1 MITCKSCGKPVQAGL
16 ANCQNCGMPL
26 SGPDQ
31 ERMGPGMGMQERSEL
46 PAWLESLRVQER
58 PGSTANEQPYFS
70 PADLIDEGAL
80 PGWMRPENAELL
92 EKSNTGKYPA
102 WRPPATAPA
111 PNTDE
116 GILPQKGFS
125 AHSLLDEQSLP
136 SWVHGNQAASRA
148 TFDAS
153 EIQPGK
159 PPDWVNPLSQS
170 PQPPA
175 PHNVWGGGESFRD
188 SQVGINSFAPGPMGG
203 DPTPPSRGFSPQ
215 DLIDQQALPQ
225 WMTGQVSQPGQQA
238 GFPTAAPQGGQARLA
253 ASSLLDMNSL
263 PNWLRENE
271 HTQGH
276 SGQPGQIPGENG
288 GLSGSTLIDENA
300 LPDWLR
306 SADAQQQAGM
316 PPVGNARPPASYDA
330 APRVE
335 SVRVPSRPR
344 GEMMPHEQS
353 EVAANVFS
361 SMLGVASGAPNI
373 PAPGAQWNAPNQPPG
388 FGGVSP
394 AQGYNLAGDY
404 PMGAQPGTRQ
414 PRQRSNINSPGAK
427 PAKRGIIETIRSW
440 FS

>member
-1 MITCKSCGKPVQAGL
+1 MISCKNCGKPVQAGL

-26 SGPDQ
+26 SGLDQ
-31 ERMGPGMGMQERSEL
+31 ERMGPRMGMQERSEL
-46 PAWLESLRVQER
+46 PAWLESLRVHEQ

-80 PGWMRPENAELL
+80 PGWMRPENAEML
-92 EKSNTGKYPA
+92 EKGNSGKFPA

-116 GILPQKGFS
+116 GMLPQKGFS

-136 SWVHGNQAASRA
+136 SWVQENQAASRA
-148 TFDAS
+148 AFD
-153 EIQPGK
+153 
-159 PPDWVNPLSQS
+159 
-170 PQPPA
+170 
-175 PHNVWGGGESFRD
+175 
-188 SQVGINSFAPGPMGG
+188 APGPIGG
-203 DPTPPSRGFSPQ
+203 DPTPPSRGFSAQ

-225 WMTGQVSQPGQQA
+225 WMQGNQPGQPA
-238 GFPTAAPQGGQARLA
+238 GFPTAAPQDGQARMA

-271 HTQGH
+271 HTQG
-276 SGQPGQIPGENG
+276 QPGQIPGAHGN
-288 GLSGSTLIDENA
+288 LSGSSLIDANA

-316 PPVGNARPPASYDA
+316 PPVGDARPPASYGA
-330 APRVE
+330 ASRVE

-344 GEMMPHEQS
+344 GEMIPQGQS
-353 EVAANVFS
+353 EAAANVFS
-361 SMLGVASGAPNI
+361 SMLGVASAAPNI
-373 PAPGAQWNAPNQPPG
+373 PAAGTQWNAPNQPST
-388 FGGVSP
+388 FGSVPP
-394 AQGYNLAGDY
+394 AQGSNLAGGY
-404 PMGAQPGTRQ
+404 PMGGQPGRG
-414 PRQRSNINSPGAK
+414 QRSNINSPDAK